1 MHSYPSGEFAKLTK
15 IEVRFLDECDF
26 DISKERS
33 IDSGDESFQILSS
46 SLKIKAGKS
55 RENNKFPGWWQWGK
69 VIAGRR
75 EMK

>member
-1 MHSYPSGEFAKLTK
+1 MYSHPSGEFEKLGK

-26 DISKERS
+26 DIPKKGG
-33 IDSGDESFQILSS
+33 IDSGNESFQILSS
-46 SLKIKAGKS
+46 SSKIKAGKS
-55 RENNKFPGWWQWGK
+55 RENNKFHGWWWWGK